1 MVIGM
6 SPPKQELGD
15 DQWVWGVEKDGKF
28 SIKSAYKLLH
38 ELPELPSPANW
49 SVVWRWKGPNR
60 IRFFLWLAMQERLL
74 TNQCRKRRHM
84 TEDISCPLC
93 PNEEET
99 VGHVL
104 RDCTFA
110 NEVWLQLRGGD
121 TLADNWLADT
131 QTWLQ
136 YDLQSDKGLDFGVTC
151 WYLWRT
157 RNERIFSNKHPPA
170 LSVAVQATSWAQMVK
185 VALSRDKSLLDDADE
200 RRLEHISW
208 DPGPEDWLTMNTDG
222 SVNPQTR
229 KATTGGLLRDWS
241 VVVKH
246 IYREG
251 NHAVDHLAGLGYGY
265 PFGSHMIQVTDSSL
279 VYFFRYD
286 CSGVSELRSILA
298 ND

>member
-1 MVIGM
+1 
-6 SPPKQELGD
+6 
-15 DQWVWGVEKDGKF
+15 
-28 SIKSAYKLLH
+28 
-38 ELPELPSPANW
+38 
-49 SVVWRWKGPNR
+49 
-60 IRFFLWLAMQERLL
+60 
-74 TNQCRKRRHM
+74 
-84 TEDISCPLC
+84 
-93 PNEEET
+93 
-99 VGHVL
+99 
-104 RDCTFA
+104 
-110 NEVWLQLRGGD
+110 
-121 TLADNWLADT
+121 
-131 QTWLQ
+131 
-136 YDLQSDKGLDFGVTC
+136 
-151 WYLWRT
+151 
-157 RNERIFSNKHPPA
+157 
-170 LSVAVQATSWAQMVK
+170 MVK

-229 KATTGGLLRDWS
+229 KATTGGLLRDWVGWCHFAFTMNLGDCSITRAELHGAIRGLEIVWDKGYKRVFVQLDSLAAVSLLNNDAVTDHLHGLEVIKFRELWDRDWS